1 VSNERVSAIVSD
13 ERLSAVVAN
22 TIVAIE
28 KKSWLRSER
37 AASLLRLVVVVAVH
51 GAVIAALLSWSWP
64 PAPIEVSIL
73 SLEDLGG
80 EVSSSEEVSA
90 QKLPAQEHAASD
102 AQAVTSSEILPA
114 AVAPARELA
123 QPQQIDIALSQLVPP
138 APDSQVAPEPAPE
151 QLPEAQTQ
159 PTETP
164 DIAPIA
170 PTAPITPI
178 TPTAPTTPTTPTTP
192 TKPTSSASTQV
203 PPKSPAAATV
213 RPTPDSDAS
222 ARPRSAAKVTAP
234 NAGATATPNSAS
246 TGNTGLTGNASGSA
260 QPGTGTE
267 PALTAARFDA
277 DYLHNPAPAY
287 PAQSRRLKE
296 EGTVLLLVRVS
307 VEGAPLS
314 VEIRNSSGFERLD
327 EAGLQAVR
335 QWRFVPAKRGSENV
349 AASVL
354 VPIQFKRQ

>member
-1 VSNERVSAIVSD
+1 VS
-13 ERLSAVVAN
+13 N

-28 KKSWLRSER
+28 KKPWLRSER
-37 AASLLRLVVVVAVH
+37 AASLLRLAVVVAVH

-64 PAPIEVSIL
+64 PAPIEVLIL

-80 EVSSSEEVSA
+80 DVLASPEVSA
-90 QKLPAQEHAASD
+90 AERLTPDVEAVAPA
-102 AQAVTSSEILPA
+102 TEISPA
-114 AVAPARELA
+114 AVAPALDLA

-138 APDSQVAPEPAPE
+138 APESQVAPELALE
-151 QLPEAQTQ
+151 HLPEAQVRPAQTSD
-159 PTETP
+159 T
-164 DIAPIA
+164 A
-170 PTAPITPI
+170 PTAL
-178 TPTAPTTPTTPTTP
+178 TTPTTPTTP
-192 TKPTSSASTQV
+192 PV
-203 PPKSPAAATV
+203 PPKALATATV
-213 RPTPDSDAS
+213 RPTPDLDAS

-234 NAGATATPNSAS
+234 NAGATAAPNSAS

-260 QPGTGTE
+260 QPGAGTE

-307 VEGAPLS
+307 VEGTPLS
-314 VEIRNSSGFERLD
+314 VEVRNSSGFERLD

-335 QWRFVPAKRGSENV
+335 QWRFVPAKRGGENV

>member
-1 VSNERVSAIVSD
+1 MS
-13 ERLSAVVAN
+13 N
-22 TIVAIE
+22 TIVTIE
-28 KKSWLRSER
+28 TKPWLRSQR

-80 EVSSSEEVSA
+80 DVPATPE
-90 QKLPAQEHAASD
+90 LPAAERLMPDVEAA
-102 AQAVTSSEILPA
+102 APATEILPT
-114 AVAPARELA
+114 AVAPALELA
-123 QPQQIDIALSQLVPP
+123 QPQQIDIALSQVVPP
-138 APDSQVAPEPAPE
+138 PALERQVAPE

-159 PTETP
+159 PT
-164 DIAPIA
+164 D
-170 PTAPITPI
+170 
-178 TPTAPTTPTTPTTP
+178 
-192 TKPTSSASTQV
+192 TSDKA
-203 PPKSPAAATV
+203 PAAATV

-234 NAGATATPNSAS
+234 NAGATATPNAAS

-307 VEGAPLS
+307 AEGTPLS

>member
-1 VSNERVSAIVSD
+1 MSNERPSALVS
-13 ERLSAVVAN
+13 N

-37 AASLLRLVVVVAVH
+37 AASLLRLVLVLAVH
-51 GAVIAALLSWSWP
+51 VAVIAALLSWSWP
-64 PAPIEVSIL
+64 PVPIEVSIL

-80 EVSSSEEVSA
+80 EVSSSEEVPA

-102 AQAVTSSEILPA
+102 AQAATGPEILPA
-114 AVAPARELA
+114 TVAPARELA

-138 APDSQVAPEPAPE
+138 ALESQVAPEPAPE
-151 QLPEAQTQ
+151 QLPEPQAPPTQTS
-159 PTETP
+159 
-164 DIAPIA
+164 D
-170 PTAPITPI
+170 TAPLAV
-178 TPTAPTTPTTPTTP
+178 TALTTPTTPTTP
-192 TKPTSSASTQV
+192 TTATTAPIATLPREPLPPTARS
-203 PPKSPAAATV
+203 
-213 RPTPDSDAS
+213 TPDFDAL
-222 ARPRSAAKVTAP
+222 ARSRSAAQVTAP
-234 NAGATATPNSAS
+234 SKGTTATPNSAS
-246 TGNTGLTGNASGSA
+246 TGNLGLTGNASGSA

-267 PALTAARFDA
+267 PGLTAARFDA

-307 VEGAPLS
+307 AEGTPLS

-335 QWRFVPAKRGSENV
+335 QWRFVPAKRGSDNV

>member
-1 VSNERVSAIVSD
+1 
-13 ERLSAVVAN
+13 VAN

-37 AASLLRLVVVVAVH
+37 AASLLRLLVVVAVH

-102 AQAVTSSEILPA
+102 AQAATSSEILPTV
-114 AVAPARELA
+114 VAPALELA

-138 APDSQVAPEPAPE
+138 APESQVAPELAPE

-170 PTAPITPI
+170 PTAAI
-178 TPTAPTTPTTPTTP
+178 TPTVSITPTT
-192 TKPTSSASTQV
+192 PTSSASTQV
-203 PPKSPAAATV
+203 PPKAPATATV
-213 RPTPDSDAS
+213 RPTPDLDAS
-222 ARPRSAAKVTAP
+222 ARPRSVAKVMAP
-234 NAGATATPNSAS
+234 NGGATATPNSAS

-307 VEGAPLS
+307 AEGTPLS
-314 VEIRNSSGFERLD
+314 VEVRNSSGFERLD

-335 QWRFVPAKRGSENV
+335 QWRFVPAKRGSETV

>member
-1 VSNERVSAIVSD
+1 VS
-13 ERLSAVVAN
+13 N
-22 TIVAIE
+22 TIVTIE
-28 KKSWLRSER
+28 KKPWLRSER
-37 AASLLRLVVVVAVH
+37 AASLLRLAVVVAVH
-51 GAVIAALLSWSWP
+51 GAVIAAFLSWSWP

-80 EVSSSEEVSA
+80 DVPATPEESA
-90 QKLPAQEHAASD
+90 PERLTPDVEAAAPA
-102 AQAVTSSEILPA
+102 TEILPT
-114 AVAPARELA
+114 AVAPALELA

-138 APDSQVAPEPAPE
+138 APDSQVAPELAPE
-151 QLPEAQTQ
+151 RLPEAQTQ

-170 PTAPITPI
+170 PAASTTPITSATPITPI
-178 TPTAPTTPTTPTTP
+178 APIASTVSTSPPSTPTTN
-192 TKPTSSASTQV
+192 Q
-203 PPKSPAAATV
+203 AAAAPV
-213 RPTPDSDAS
+213 RPTPDLDAA

-260 QPGTGTE
+260 QPGAGTE

>member
-1 VSNERVSAIVSD
+1 M
-13 ERLSAVVAN
+13 AN

-80 EVSSSEEVSA
+80 DVSASSELSA
-90 QKLPAQEHAASD
+90 AERLTPDVEAAAPA
-102 AQAVTSSEILPA
+102 TEILPTV
-114 AVAPARELA
+114 VAPALELA

-138 APDSQVAPEPAPE
+138 APESQVAPELAPE

-159 PTETP
+159 PTDTS
-164 DIAPIA
+164 DTAPIA
-170 PTAPITPI
+170 PTAATVPTSPTASI
-178 TPTAPTTPTTPTTP
+178 TPTIPTT
-192 TKPTSSASTQV
+192 PTSSASTQV
-203 PPKSPAAATV
+203 PPKAPAAATV
-213 RPTPDSDAS
+213 RPAPDLDAS
-222 ARPRSAAKVTAP
+222 ARPRSVAKVTAP
-234 NAGATATPNSAS
+234 NGGATATPNSAS
-246 TGNTGLTGNASGSA
+246 TSNSGLTGNASGST

-307 VEGAPLS
+307 VEGTPLS

>member
-1 VSNERVSAIVSD
+1 MLNERPSALVSD

-102 AQAVTSSEILPA
+102 AQAATSPAILPA

-159 PTETP
+159 PNETP
-164 DIAPIA
+164 D
-170 PTAPITPI
+170 TAPITPTASI
-178 TPTAPTTPTTPTTP
+178 TPITPI
-192 TKPTSSASTQV
+192 SSASTQV
-203 PPKSPAAATV
+203 PPKAPAAATV
-213 RPTPDSDAS
+213 RPTPDLDAS

-246 TGNTGLTGNASGSA
+246 TGNTGLTGNASGST
-260 QPGTGTE
+260 QRGTGTE

-307 VEGAPLS
+307 AEGTPLS

>member
-1 VSNERVSAIVSD
+1 
-13 ERLSAVVAN
+13 
-22 TIVAIE
+22 
-28 KKSWLRSER
+28 
-37 AASLLRLVVVVAVH
+37 
-51 GAVIAALLSWSWP
+51 
-64 PAPIEVSIL
+64 
-73 SLEDLGG
+73 
-80 EVSSSEEVSA
+80 
-90 QKLPAQEHAASD
+90 
-102 AQAVTSSEILPA
+102 
-114 AVAPARELA
+114 
-123 QPQQIDIALSQLVPP
+123 
-138 APDSQVAPEPAPE
+138 
-151 QLPEAQTQ
+151 
-159 PTETP
+159 
-164 DIAPIA
+164 
-170 PTAPITPI
+170 
-178 TPTAPTTPTTPTTP
+178 
-192 TKPTSSASTQV
+192 
-203 PPKSPAAATV
+203 
-213 RPTPDSDAS
+213 
-222 ARPRSAAKVTAP
+222 
-234 NAGATATPNSAS
+234 
-246 TGNTGLTGNASGSA
+246 LTGNASGSA

>member
-1 VSNERVSAIVSD
+1 VS
-13 ERLSAVVAN
+13 N

-28 KKSWLRSER
+28 KKPWLRPER

-51 GAVIAALLSWSWP
+51 GAVIAALLSWTWS

-80 EVSSSEEVSA
+80 DVSSSEEVPA
-90 QKLPAQEHAASD
+90 QKLPSQEHAASD
-102 AQAVTSSEILPA
+102 ARDATSPEILPA
-114 AVAPARELA
+114 TVAPARELA
-123 QPQQIDIALSQLVPP
+123 QPQQIDIALSQVVPL
-138 APDSQVAPEPAPE
+138 ALESQVAPELAPE
-151 QLPEAQTQ
+151 QLPEPQVQ
-159 PTETP
+159 PTQIPE
-164 DIAPIA
+164 
-170 PTAPITPI
+170 
-178 TPTAPTTPTTPTTP
+178 TAPTTPTTSTASSALTTP
-192 TKPTSSASTQV
+192 NALATPTVSS
-203 PPKSPAAATV
+203 
-213 RPTPDSDAS
+213 TPDFDAP
-222 ARPRSAAKVTAP
+222 ARPRSVAKVTIAK
-234 NAGATATPNSAS
+234 GETTAAANSAP
-246 TGNTGLTGNASGSA
+246 TGNTGPSAQASGSA
-260 QPGTGTE
+260 QPGAGTE
-267 PALTAARFDA
+267 LALTAARFDA

-307 VEGAPLS
+307 AEGAALS

-354 VPIQFKRQ
+354 VPIQFKR

>member
-1 VSNERVSAIVSD
+1 MLNKRPSALVSD

-80 EVSSSEEVSA
+80 EVSAAERLTPDVEA
-90 QKLPAQEHAASD
+90 AAPA
-102 AQAVTSSEILPA
+102 TEILPTD
-114 AVAPARELA
+114 VAPVLELA
-123 QPQQIDIALSQLVPP
+123 QPQKIDIVLSQVVPP
-138 APDSQVAPEPAPE
+138 PALERQVAPELAPE

-159 PTETP
+159 PTETS
-164 DIAPIA
+164 DIAPA
-170 PTAPITPI
+170 
-178 TPTAPTTPTTPTTP
+178 
-192 TKPTSSASTQV
+192 TSATSASTPV
-203 PPKSPAAATV
+203 PPKSPAAATE
-213 RPTPDSDAS
+213 RPAPDLDAS
-222 ARPRSAAKVTAP
+222 ARPRSATKVATP
-234 NAGATATPNSAS
+234 NAGVTATPNSAS
-246 TGNTGLTGNASGSA
+246 IGNTGLTGNASGST
-260 QPGTGTE
+260 QSGTGTE

-307 VEGAPLS
+307 AEGTPLS

-335 QWRFVPAKRGSENV
+335 QWRFVPAKRGSDNV
-349 AASVL
+349 SASVL

>member
-1 VSNERVSAIVSD
+1 VS
-13 ERLSAVVAN
+13 N

-28 KKSWLRSER
+28 KKPWLRSER
-37 AASLLRLVVVVAVH
+37 AASLLRLAVVVAVH

-80 EVSSSEEVSA
+80 DVLASPEVSA
-90 QKLPAQEHAASD
+90 AERLTPDVEAVAPA
-102 AQAVTSSEILPA
+102 TEISPA
-114 AVAPARELA
+114 AVAPALDLA
-123 QPQQIDIALSQLVPP
+123 QLQQIDIALSQLVPP
-138 APDSQVAPEPAPE
+138 APESQVAPELALE
-151 QLPEAQTQ
+151 HLPEAQVRPAQTSD
-159 PTETP
+159 T
-164 DIAPIA
+164 A
-170 PTAPITPI
+170 PTAL
-178 TPTAPTTPTTPTTP
+178 TTPTTPTTP
-192 TKPTSSASTQV
+192 PV
-203 PPKSPAAATV
+203 PPKALATATV
-213 RPTPDSDAS
+213 RPTPDLDAS

-234 NAGATATPNSAS
+234 NAGATAAPNSAS

-260 QPGTGTE
+260 QPGAGTE

-287 PAQSRRLKE
+287 PPQSRRLKE

-307 VEGAPLS
+307 DQGAPIS
-314 VEIRNSSGFERLD
+314 VEIRTSSGFERLD

-335 QWRFVPAKRGSENV
+335 QWRFVPAKRGNDNV

>member
-1 VSNERVSAIVSD
+1 MVS
-13 ERLSAVVAN
+13 N

-28 KKSWLRSER
+28 KKSQLRSER
-37 AASLLRLVVVVAVH
+37 VASLLRLIVVVAVH
-51 GAVIAALLSWSWP
+51 AAVIAALLSWSWP
-64 PAPIEVSIL
+64 TAPIEVSIL

-80 EVSSSEEVSA
+80 DVPASPE
-90 QKLPAQEHAASD
+90 LPAAERLTPDADAA
-102 AQAVTSSEILPA
+102 APATEILPTA
-114 AVAPARELA
+114 FAPALEVA

-138 APDSQVAPEPAPE
+138 APESQVAPELSPE

-170 PTAPITPI
+170 PT
-178 TPTAPTTPTTPTTP
+178 TPTTPTTSTTPTTPTTTTTPTTPTTP
-192 TKPTSSASTQV
+192 TSSASTPV
-203 PPKSPAAATV
+203 PPKAPTAATV

-222 ARPRSAAKVTAP
+222 APPRSAAKVTAP

-260 QPGTGTE
+260 QPGAGTE

-277 DYLHNPAPAY
+277 DYLHNPAPTY

-307 VEGAPLS
+307 AEGTPLS

>member
-1 VSNERVSAIVSD
+1 MS
-13 ERLSAVVAN
+13 N
-22 TIVAIE
+22 TIFAP
-28 KKSWLRSER
+28 KKNSWLRTER
-37 AASLLRLVVVVAVH
+37 SASLLRLLLVVTVHVVVL
-51 GAVIAALLSWSWP
+51 AALLSWSWS

-80 EVSSSEEVSA
+80 EVPASQEVSPQERSTLEIA
-90 QKLPAQEHAASD
+90 AAGPAPELLP
-102 AQAVTSSEILPA
+102 T
-114 AVAPARELA
+114 AVAPAHELA
-123 QPQQIDIALSQLVPP
+123 QPQQIDITL
-138 APDSQVAPEPAPE
+138 SQVAPSALEQQVAPE
-151 QLPEAQTQ
+151 LVPEPLPKAQAQ
-159 PTETP
+159 PTQTP
-164 DIAPIA
+164 D
-170 PTAPITPI
+170 TAPAAPI
-178 TPTAPTTPTTPTTP
+178 TPTASTTPTPTPTP
-192 TKPTSSASTQV
+192 TK
-203 PPKSPAAATV
+203 AAAT
-213 RPTPDSDAS
+213 PTA
-222 ARPRSAAKVTAP
+222 RSAPDVDSPSRPGSVTKVITAI
-234 NAGATATPNSAS
+234 GGTTATTDA
-246 TGNTGLTGNASGSA
+246 TRAENTAAAGRASGSA

-287 PAQSRRLKE
+287 PSQSRRLKE

-307 VEGAPLS
+307 AEGTPLS

>member
-1 VSNERVSAIVSD
+1 MLNERPSAHVSD

-80 EVSSSEEVSA
+80 EVSSSEEVPA

-102 AQAVTSSEILPA
+102 AQAATSSEILPA
-114 AVAPARELA
+114 AVAPVLELA

-138 APDSQVAPEPAPE
+138 APESQVAPELAPE

-170 PTAPITPI
+170 PTAPITPT
-178 TPTAPTTPTTPTTP
+178 TPTASITPTTPIT
-192 TKPTSSASTQV
+192 PTSSASTQV
-203 PPKSPAAATV
+203 PPKAPTAATV
-213 RPTPDSDAS
+213 RPTPDLDAS
-222 ARPRSAAKVTAP
+222 ARPRSAAKVAAP

-246 TGNTGLTGNASGSA
+246 TGNTGLTGNASGST
-260 QPGTGTE
+260 QLGTGTGTE

-307 VEGAPLS
+307 AEGTPLS

>member
-1 VSNERVSAIVSD
+1 VS
-13 ERLSAVVAN
+13 N
-22 TIVAIE
+22 TIVATE
-28 KKSWLRSER
+28 KNSWLQTER
-37 AASLLRLVVVVAVH
+37 RASLLRMLLVVAVH
-51 GAVIAALLSWSWP
+51 VVVLAALLSWSWS

-80 EVSSSEEVSA
+80 EVPASQEV
-90 QKLPAQEHAASD
+90 PAQERSTPEVDAAGP
-102 AQAVTSSEILPA
+102 APELLPA

-123 QPQQIDIALSQLVPP
+123 QLQQIDIALSQLVPP
-138 APDSQVAPEPAPE
+138 APESQVAPELAPE

-164 DIAPIA
+164 DTTPIA
-170 PTAPITPI
+170 PTASTLPTAS
-178 TPTAPTTPTTPTTP
+178 TSPTAPTASTVSTVSTSPTASTVLTAPTPIPTPTQAAAIPTVRTAP
-192 TKPTSSASTQV
+192 DVDAPSRSRSVTKVTTAKEETTATTDSTQ
-203 PPKSPAAATV
+203 AENTAATG
-213 RPTPDSDAS
+213 R
-222 ARPRSAAKVTAP
+222 
-234 NAGATATPNSAS
+234 
-246 TGNTGLTGNASGSA
+246 ASGSA
-260 QPGTGTE
+260 QPGAGTE

-307 VEGAPLS
+307 TEGTPLS

-335 QWRFVPAKRGSENV
+335 QWRFVPAKRGSDNV
-349 AASVL
+349 VASVL

>member
-1 VSNERVSAIVSD
+1 VS
-13 ERLSAVVAN
+13 N
-22 TIVAIE
+22 TIVTIE
-28 KKSWLRSER
+28 KKQWLRPER

-80 EVSSSEEVSA
+80 DVPASPE
-90 QKLPAQEHAASD
+90 LPAAERLTPDVEAA
-102 AQAVTSSEILPA
+102 APATEILPT
-114 AVAPARELA
+114 AVAPALELA

-138 APDSQVAPEPAPE
+138 APESQVAPELAPE
-151 QLPEAQTQ
+151 QLPEAQVQ
-159 PTETP
+159 PAQTSDT
-164 DIAPIA
+164 APTA
-170 PTAPITPI
+170 LTAPITP
-178 TPTAPTTPTTPTTP
+178 P
-192 TKPTSSASTQV
+192 V
-203 PPKSPAAATV
+203 PPKAPATATV
-213 RPTPDSDAS
+213 RPTPDLDAS
-222 ARPRSAAKVTAP
+222 ARPRSVAKVMAP
-234 NAGATATPNSAS
+234 NGGATATPNSAS

-307 VEGAPLS
+307 AEGTPLS
-314 VEIRNSSGFERLD
+314 VEVRNSSGFERLD

>member
-1 VSNERVSAIVSD
+1 VVS
-13 ERLSAVVAN
+13 N

-28 KKSWLRSER
+28 KKSQLRSER
-37 AASLLRLVVVVAVH
+37 VASLLRLIVVVAVH
-51 GAVIAALLSWSWP
+51 AAVIAALLSWSWP
-64 PAPIEVSIL
+64 TAPIEVSIL

-80 EVSSSEEVSA
+80 EMLASSELSA
-90 QKLPAQEHAASD
+90 AERLTPDAEAAAPA
-102 AQAVTSSEILPA
+102 TEISPT
-114 AVAPARELA
+114 AVAPALELA

-138 APDSQVAPEPAPE
+138 TPES
-151 QLPEAQTQ
+151 Q
-159 PTETP
+159 PTT
-164 DIAPIA
+164 
-170 PTAPITPI
+170 
-178 TPTAPTTPTTPTTP
+178 
-192 TKPTSSASTQV
+192 SASTPV
-203 PPKSPAAATV
+203 PPKAPAAATV
-213 RPTPDSDAS
+213 RLTLDLDAS
-222 ARPRSAAKVTAP
+222 ARPRSVAKVMAP
-234 NAGATATPNSAS
+234 NGGATATPNSAS

-307 VEGAPLS
+307 AEGTPLS
-314 VEIRNSSGFERLD
+314 VEIRNSSGFDRLD

>member
-1 VSNERVSAIVSD
+1 MS
-13 ERLSAVVAN
+13 N

-28 KKSWLRSER
+28 KKPWLRSER
-37 AASLLRLVVVVAVH
+37 AASLLRLAVVVAVH

-64 PAPIEVSIL
+64 PAPIEVLIL

-80 EVSSSEEVSA
+80 DVLASPEVSA
-90 QKLPAQEHAASD
+90 AERLTPDVEAVAPA
-102 AQAVTSSEILPA
+102 TEISPA
-114 AVAPARELA
+114 AVAPALDLA

-138 APDSQVAPEPAPE
+138 APESQVAPELALE
-151 QLPEAQTQ
+151 HLPEAQVRPAQTSD
-159 PTETP
+159 T
-164 DIAPIA
+164 A
-170 PTAPITPI
+170 PTAL
-178 TPTAPTTPTTPTTP
+178 TTPTTPTTP
-192 TKPTSSASTQV
+192 PV
-203 PPKSPAAATV
+203 PPKALATATV
-213 RPTPDSDAS
+213 RPTPDLDAS

-234 NAGATATPNSAS
+234 NAGATAAPNSAS

-260 QPGTGTE
+260 QPGAGTE

-307 VEGAPLS
+307 VEGTPLS
-314 VEIRNSSGFERLD
+314 VEVRNSSGFERLD

-335 QWRFVPAKRGSENV
+335 QWRFVPAKRGGENV